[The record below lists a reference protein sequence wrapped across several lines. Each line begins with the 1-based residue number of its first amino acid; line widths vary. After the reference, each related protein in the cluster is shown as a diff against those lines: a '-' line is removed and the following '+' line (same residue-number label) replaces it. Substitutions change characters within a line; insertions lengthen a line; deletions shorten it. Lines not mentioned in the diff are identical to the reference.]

1 MTDRLSET
9 YSISIP
15 AGKYWSLELQVRDVE
30 GFYIF
35 EVNVEQKRQVLDD
48 VRVQVMD
55 DDNFKVWGFRLNAI
69 RAGARAAGL
78 PSYVTFTS
86 AKLSWGT
93 LSFRP
98 PSPGRY
104 QIVVDNTHSTLTSK
118 DVILKVYWVSSEW
131 GARRSVREVTS
142 RLGWTEAWQL
152 FEQSEADLENGKL
165 SNSCDNMRKALVVLW
180 IKVCEA
186 LSKKP
191 VILEA
196 GKSPDVG
203 ALKEKLGP
211 YAPDYGIAQLSHI
224 WSTASELAHIEKR
237 GGKEPPLN
245 EVIYAFRLVYSSAAF
260 LASLV
265 PPSS

>member
-1 MTDRLSET
+1 MTHKLSET
-9 YSISIP
+9 YSRSIP
-15 AGKYWSLELQVRDVE
+15 ARQYWDLQLSVSDVD

-35 EVNVEQKRQVLDD
+35 EVNVEQKRKALD
-48 VRVQVMD
+48 VGVQVMD
-55 DDNFKVWGFRLNAI
+55 EDNFKVWDFSLGAI
-69 RAGARAAGL
+69 RAGAHATGL
-78 PSYVTFTS
+78 PSFDTFTS

-104 QIVVDNTHSTLTSK
+104 HIVLDNTHSTLTPK
-118 DVILKVYWVSSEW
+118 DVTLNVYWVSSEES
-131 GARRSVREVTS
+131 AQRAVREATR
-142 RLGWTEAWQL
+142 RLGWTEAWRL
-152 FEQSEADLENGKL
+152 FEQSEADLENRKL

-180 IKVCEA
+180 VKVCET

-191 VILEA
+191 AILDP

-211 YAPDYGIAQLSHI
+211 YAPDYVIGQLSHT
-224 WSTASELAHIEKR
+224 WSIASELAHIEKR

-260 LASLV
+260 LVSLV
-265 PPSS
+265 PSSS